1 MIDSK
6 YYNEEKREIITFED
20 VEYIID
26 DFDESKMNLF
36 KKLRLGVNDNKD
48 HYSIIIIENMEEYMA
63 QFINEEE
70 VE

>member
-1 MIDSK
+1 MIDNK

-26 DFDESKMNLF
+26 DFDETKMNLF

-48 HYSIIIIENMEEYMA
+48 HYSIVIVENMEEYMA
-63 QFINEEE
+63 QFIDIEE
-70 VE
+70 

>member
-26 DFDESKMNLF
+26 DYDETKMNLF
-36 KKLRLGVNDNKD
+36 KKLRLGINDNKD
-48 HYSIIIIENMEEYMA
+48 HYSIVIIENMEEYMA
-63 QFINEEE
+63 QFIDIEE
-70 VE
+70 